1 VSKQPGIRILLI
13 MLINNWHKIL
23 RFKSGRLFLAS
34 QWKETP
40 NKVEERK
47 AKTSVTIEF
56 LQV

>member
-1 VSKQPGIRILLI
+1 
-13 MLINNWHKIL
+13 MLVNNSHKIL